1 MCLTK
6 VVQALISFHIKS
18 FKMLLN
24 FLYICLH
31 TGERDRVIKSFQA
44 SASKLKKI
52 DELLLIHQRVRPI
65 QNRVLILQLKLIEMT
80 FKDFAKS
87 QKGFTG
93 FDGEDQQVLLKNNT
107 PLFVQANFD

>member
-1 MCLTK
+1 M
-6 VVQALISFHIKS
+6 
-18 FKMLLN
+18 
-24 FLYICLH
+24 
-31 TGERDRVIKSFQA
+31 
-44 SASKLKKI
+44 
-52 DELLLIHQRVRPI
+52 
-65 QNRVLILQLKLIEMT
+65 IEMT